1 MSSGVTGFVSYAERT
16 DQGVRM
22 RGLRR
27 SRRVAAMAGTIAL
40 AIALAACS
48 SNDAVHLAVP
58 DQVDGAIASD
68 IQSQLQTAV
77 EKAVAA
83 AGASG
88 AVVGVRVP
96 WSGVWN
102 AGIGTVAPDGATVG
116 SDMTFHAGAVTRSM
130 TCDVLYGLV
139 HDGVV
144 SLDDTAG
151 KYVTGIGDQENLTL
165 GQLCDSTAGLAPYAP
180 MIDVRTRVTPERQW
194 NPRELLGYGLSR
206 GVATQ
211 PGTVFADSDTGYV
224 LLGLALERATDKSAA
239 QLYQQ
244 YVFGPNGMRDSSL
257 PNTGTAELQGLWT
270 GTAADGTPACTAP
283 TPIVDLSPTAGF
295 TASGVISDLTDLAQ
309 YTQAVALGL
318 RSYDAPGRFENPLPA
333 VANGPSWFT
342 ARGGAYQAGSL
353 IGQYGSVPGAL
364 TAAFADRNTGMSVVV
379 TINNSRA
386 SADLV
391 RNLAWE
397 LAAIASKAPAASG
410 RTAPQ
415 AGLPWTAEDMAAQIA
430 AAAVCPIP

>member
-1 MSSGVTGFVSYAERT
+1 
-16 DQGVRM
+16 M

-27 SRRVAAMAGTIAL
+27 SRRLAAVAGTIAV

-48 SNDAVHLAVP
+48 SSDTVTLPLP
-58 DQVDGAIASD
+58 DQVDAAISAD
-68 IQSQLQTAV
+68 VQSQLQTAV
-77 EKAVAA
+77 ERAMAA

-88 AVVGVRVP
+88 AVVDVRVP
-96 WSGVWN
+96 WSGVWE
-102 AGIGTVAPDGATVG
+102 AGIGTVAPGASAVG
-116 SDMTFHAGAVTRSM
+116 DAMTFPAGAVTRSM

-139 HDGVV
+139 HDGTV
-144 SLDDTAG
+144 SLDDTVG
-151 KYVTGIGDQENLTL
+151 KYVTGLGGQENVTL
-165 GQLCDSTAGLAPYAP
+165 GQLCDSTAGIAPYAA
-180 MIDVRTRVTPERQW
+180 MIDTRVRATPGRQW
-194 NPRELLGYGLSR
+194 NPRELLGFGMSR
-206 GVATQ
+206 GSTAQ

-224 LLGLALERATDKSAA
+224 LLGFALQRATGRSVP

-244 YVFGPNGMRDSSL
+244 YVFGPNGMTGSSISNDS
-257 PNTGTAELQGLWT
+257 TADLEGLWT
-270 GTAADGTPACTAP
+270 GTAPDGTAACSAP
-283 TPIVDLSPTAGF
+283 TPVVGLSPSAGF
-295 TASGVISDLTDLAQ
+295 TASGVISDLSDLSQ
-309 YTQAVALGL
+309 YIQAVALGL
-318 RSYDAPGRFENPLPA
+318 RPYDAAGRFENPLPA

-342 ARGGAYQAGSL
+342 ARGGVYQAGSL

-379 TINNSRA
+379 SVNNSRA

-397 LAAIASKAPAASG
+397 LAAIASKAPAAAG

-415 AGLPWTAEDMAAQIA
+415 AGLPWTAEDMAAQVA